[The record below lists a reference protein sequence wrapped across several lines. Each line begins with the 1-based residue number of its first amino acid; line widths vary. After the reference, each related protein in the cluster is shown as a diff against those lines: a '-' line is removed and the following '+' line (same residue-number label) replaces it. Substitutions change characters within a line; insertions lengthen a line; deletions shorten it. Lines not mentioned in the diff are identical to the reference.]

1 MSREHILWTQWG
13 EWARSILAQY
23 NECLDLR
30 WYRFQGPHY
39 VTYDRGEFY
48 LRPYGLA
55 ARRRYAFHCRPE
67 FLPGEIEP
75 LWTFMVL
82 S

>member
-30 WYRFQGPHY
+30 WYRFHGPHY
-39 VTYDRGEFY
+39 VTYDRGEFV
-48 LRPYGLA
+48 LRPYGPG
-55 ARRRYAFHCRPE
+55 ARYRYSFECRPE
-67 FLPGEIEP
+67 DVSWQEDL
-75 LWTFMVL
+75 LWTFVVL
-82 S
+82 P